1 VNQRPAIHFIALA
14 TIAVLLSSVVFGLL
28 GCAEEK
34 HPEIVVVVND
44 ETPVSLAIGH
54 HYARARSIPESNIV
68 HISVPVDDPLLGT
81 PDHETIS
88 RAEFQ
93 RLIRV
98 PLEARLGQPDL
109 RDRIEILVTTKGV
122 PLMIVP
128 DAHEKKT
135 RRALTL
141 LRDASSASVDAELS
155 LLFSS
160 RIGSSG
166 VVGDL
171 NPYFD
176 AKQPFRRFRERHP
189 DSPLRYM
196 VARLTGYQGD
206 NTPDGVPRD
215 VARLI
220 SAARQPIAEGPIWL
234 VDQDPTLDAGMDAG
248 NRVLLQPATSILRAL
263 GLRVRGDK
271 SRQFSRNNFNIQGY
285 ASWGS
290 NDGHEA
296 ANRTYGEIDGS
307 RYPGEFAS
315 RALAVDFVSTNARSF
330 TKPPSYG
337 QSLIADL
344 IALGAAGASGHVE
357 EPTLPAVPRPH
368 IMLRRYAEGLRAVEA
383 YYRALPYLGWMNV
396 YVGDP
401 LMQIEAPIE
410 IPNPHDLDGD
420 SVPNSEDNCATIP
433 NPKQR
438 DTDVDGIGNYCDP
451 DVDGDGRVTTS
462 WGRAYP
468 QGERG
473 DVEWIALTAKS
484 DHYDPDHDLDGDG
497 VVNERDIS
505 IAQLYLFMPPGPGP
519 SSSP

>member
-1 VNQRPAIHFIALA
+1 VNHRPVTHLIALA
-14 TIAVLLSSVVFGLL
+14 PIATLLSGLAFGAL

-44 ETPVSLAIGH
+44 ETPVSLAIGN
-54 HYARARSIPESNIV
+54 HYASLRGIPESNIV
-68 HISVPVDDPLLGT
+68 HISVPVKDPLLDS
-81 PDHETIS
+81 PAHETIT

-122 PLMIVP
+122 PLTIVA
-128 DAHEKKT
+128 DAYELKT

-160 RIGSSG
+160 RIGSPG
-166 VVGDL
+166 VVDDT

-176 AKQPFRRFRERHP
+176 ARQPFRRFRERHP
-189 DSPLRYM
+189 ESPLRYM

-206 NTPDGVPRD
+206 NTSEGVPRD
-215 VARLI
+215 VARLVA
-220 SAARQPIAEGPIWL
+220 AARRPIAERPIWL
-234 VDQDPTLDAGMDAG
+234 IDQDPTLGAGMDAG
-248 NRVLLQPATSILRAL
+248 NRALLQPATSILRAL

-271 SRQFSRNNFNIQGY
+271 TRQFSRNNFDIQGY

-296 ANRTYGEIDGS
+296 ASHTYGEIEGS
-307 RYPGEFAS
+307 RYPGHFAA
-315 RALAVDFVSTNARSF
+315 RALSVDFVSTNARSF

-344 IALGAAGASGHVE
+344 IRLGVAGASGHVE

-368 IMLRRYAEGLRAVEA
+368 IMLRRYAEGVRAVEA

-401 LMQIEAPIE
+401 LMQIEGPIE
-410 IPNPHDLDGD
+410 LPSPDDLDGD
-420 SVPNSEDNCATIP
+420 SVPNREDNCATIP

-468 QGERG
+468 RGERG
-473 DVEWIALTAKS
+473 DIEWIALTAKS
-484 DHYDPDHDLDGDG
+484 DHYDPNHDLDGDG
-497 VVNERDIS
+497 VVDERDVS
-505 IAQLYLFMPPGPGP
+505 MAQLYLFMPPGPGP